1 MVLWLIVLAVL
12 AVLLLIKPSRE
23 FFLRTFSKVQGFL
36 KEVVEELKK
45 VAWPTRK
52 ELKSSTGLVVVMM
65 VILVIFIGLID
76 LLLGGIIGF
85 FVR

>member
-1 MVLWLIVLAVL
+1 VWLIVLAVL

-23 FFLRTFSKVQGFL
+23 FFLRTFSKVRGFL

-52 ELKSSTGLVVVMM
+52 ELKSSTGLVIVMV
-65 VILVIFIGLID
+65 VILVLFIGLID

-85 FVR
+85 LVR